1 MRVAIFLATTTS
13 PCKDSDMASSID
25 PVDNMFGT
33 GVTLLQRILIGFA
46 AGWFGN
52 LLSRICASITS
63 WDDVLSPMTIV
74 NEIFGDF
81 GAFEVLGFVMW
92 PLVLVYYLMKIPVYA
107 LLVGPIL
114 IFFLVRIVFTD
125 DPVLFWALGIIAA
138 LAPGLVITEGNWW
151 SVIPLAFM
159 YIGLGAGLW
168 WSLNYEHGEWI
179 DEVKSWFEKDES

>member
-1 MRVAIFLATTTS
+1 
-13 PCKDSDMASSID
+13 MASSID

-151 SVIPLAFM
+151 SMIPLAFM